1 MPVTLSRV
9 RSINLQVDNDSDG
22 YADAADVIRT
32 TLVITN
38 TGSSN
43 ATNLLVNDPISGTT
57 FFGVV
62 NISPLAFNDA
72 FTAVGNTVLRVGG
85 AANVGS
91 GPSSQVAGNLLTN
104 DIGSVSGSDGVPGF
118 TLDAV
123 SNLDTAHGT
132 VNIFSDGSFNYVSD
146 AGYEGADSFT
156 YVIHDAGLDGI
167 SGNSDDLTSIG
178 TVAITVTGQVWYVDS
193 AAAPGT
199 GTGTSTN
206 PFGSLSSATA
216 ADSSGDYIYVKGN
229 VTGTAVLETTEHLI
243 GTGASLDVAGF
254 HLADAGSR
262 STVSGS
268 SGFTV
273 TLAGGGSTPNN
284 EIAGINIVSTGGA
297 ANGGITGTSFGQLSI
312 SNVTVDASGQAL
324 GLTTGS
330 IIGTGLVSTDS
341 DGGTNNVALTGVTGT
356 LALGTGALSGATG
369 SSFLVS
375 GGSVTTT
382 YSGNV
387 TQANNAALLDVQGGH
402 TGTLTFSTGTL
413 SATNGTGLQFNN
425 ADGTY
430 NLNGTNTMNGGDAG
444 VDITNGSNGN
454 FTFSTNSSI
463 TNPTGIAFLVSGAGA
478 GNIDY
483 NGTISK
489 TSDGKVIDVS
499 GHTGGTIS
507 FDGTVSSTTSS
518 DGILLATNTGTTI
531 NFTNTLTINTSLSN
545 TTGFAATGGGTLT
558 VTGSGNTINSGQ
570 GTALNV
576 SNTTI
581 GAADLIFQSISSN
594 NGTATGIILDTTGA
608 LGGLHV
614 LGTGSAGSGGTISEK
629 TGLDGSTTTG
639 IGIYL
644 NNTFDVQLDRM
655 NLHDFDNFGVRGLNV
670 NGFIFNNSIVNA
682 LTGTNGTSAALD
694 EGSIIFGVAAGTNG
708 LTGTASLTGTT
719 IEDGFEDNFGI
730 YNSSGTLTL
739 TLHTVTITQAGNDG
753 VASRNTGTATAN
765 VEIRNSTFSANFGDH
780 FNATADGAANL
791 NVLFG
796 NNGANT
802 LTGGGPGSVG
812 QSITIQTGVAWSG
825 TGSANISN
833 NSISGAIDTPINVN
847 IGGIGTFSAL
857 ISGNTIGTSGV
868 VGSGTVGNK
877 DAIRVVANG
886 DKSVDT
892 TPDGGTLTVAILNNI
907 IQQVSGRGIFVI
919 GRDGGTAADPI
930 LINLTIQGNTLR
942 QSPNAGG
949 QGIRVESGASSAPTP
964 DHVTILANIGGA
976 GALANVFS
984 DDWAVTGPGPI
995 DFDEIRLVHTITGG
1009 NQFLLTGYGGSGTDM
1024 AAVAAYLAGRN
1035 TLGAGGVASAT
1046 VGASG
1051 NSFGNGGTPP
1061 QPLLSGSLPATDQ
1074 AAAPPGK
1081 GDATGGGFVTPIA
1094 DPTPTSE
1101 PTPAPAA
1108 DQPLVVD
1115 DGVLSQAE
1123 LNLIVEAAI
1132 QRWADAGA
1140 SAEELAAMRAVT
1152 FAVENLAGLS
1162 LGSSEAGHITLDDN
1176 AAGFNWF
1183 IDATPGDD
1191 REYAVA
1197 DYGLRALPGTTA
1209 SVRVDL
1215 LTTIMHELGHQIGLG
1230 DTYAGGDAGELMY
1243 GFINPGQR
1251 RLPDAGDVAEATGTP
1266 VDGTDFAL
1274 APVGIGTLL
1283 PGQTVTIQWDA
1294 TVDPHFNQVM
1304 PTFNNVSTITG
1315 NDGATPINVTSNS
1328 NTLSLAGPNT
1338 PINIALDTLT
1348 LGGTIWLDNGAGGGT
1363 INNGV
1368 QDGTEGG
1375 ITGVT
1380 LSLYADADNNNVAD
1394 GAAIATFTTLAGGA
1408 YSFAGLAPGNYLVTV
1423 DAANFT
1429 GGGVLVNRVTAPGTD
1444 DPDDNDNNDDNGI
1457 FGGGA
1462 VSSLSIT
1469 LAQDTEPTA
1478 DASGKFDINN
1488 TLDFGFVP
1496 LNQAPVNS
1504 VPGTQT
1510 INEDA
1515 SRVFNTANGNLISIS
1530 DVDAGTGNVTV
1541 TLTVTHGTL
1550 TPTTGGGAVI
1560 GNSGTATVTI
1570 TGTVTQVNAAL
1581 NGLSYSPTGNF
1592 NGSDTLTVVTNDQGN
1607 TGADPGNTGG
1617 ANDEQDSDPIT
1628 INITAVNDA
1637 PTVSGDGTEDAT
1649 TIPEDAPGAGQT
1661 IQALFSG
1668 QYSDAADNQIP
1679 NGGASSPGQ
1688 FSGIAVTANGST
1700 AGTGQWQYFS
1710 GGVWTD
1716 IGTVSDAAAK
1726 LFGDP
1731 FVTLLR
1737 FNPAL
1742 DFNGPAPTL
1751 TVHLIDNSL
1760 GFSIVNGQV
1769 VNLSGG
1775 GATGG
1780 TTAYSTGTVVLSQA
1794 VTAVND
1800 APLDVVPG
1808 TQTINEDATRVFSA
1822 ANGNAITVSDVDLG
1836 AGDLKVTLSMVN
1848 GQLTLNGTAGLTFS
1862 AGDGLDDTTM
1872 TFTGTAA
1879 VINTALDGLLY
1890 ETTIN
1895 YNGSDTLTI
1904 TTNDQGNSGTDPGGA
1919 DPLSEQDSDS
1929 VTINITPVN
1938 DAPTVS
1944 GDGTEDAA
1952 PIFQDNPTGGQSV
1965 STLFSGQY
1973 SDAADNQV
1981 PGGGASSAGPFTGIA
1996 VVVNGSAPATGQ
2008 WQYLNG
2014 AVWTDMGAVST
2025 ASALLIGQATM
2036 IRFNPAAGFAGTAPT
2051 LTVHLID
2058 DSGAAITMGQHVDIS
2073 GVGATGGTTRYS
2085 TGTVVLSEEVQTAG
2099 AVPVIDLDGGAPPI
2113 DNTAAYTEQA
2123 APTVLAPTLTV
2134 TDADDTN
2141 LEGATVQITSGLSIP
2156 FDYLTVNGATNGVL
2170 MGITFNYSGAT
2181 GILTLTGTAPLAD
2194 YEAVLRQVGFE
2205 STSDSPGTSRQISW
2219 RVNDGSVNSTA
2230 AVTTVTVTPVN
2241 DAPVVDLNGVGAG
2254 TSAVLNYT
2262 ENAAVTPIAPA
2273 ATVTDDST
2281 DYNNARLIITITNGL
2296 NAEDLLSII
2305 NQGTGAG
2312 QIGYSSGSIT
2322 YEGVMIATL
2331 LPSPMA
2337 PFPVLD
2343 IQFGSASVSQ
2353 AAAQALFHAIGY
2365 NNSSDNP
2372 TVSPARNVTFQLNDG
2387 DGNANGGA
2395 FLDTATATINITA
2408 VNDAPTITGTVTGD
2422 VTEAGGINNG
2432 TAGVPSATADLNA
2445 ADPDNTN
2452 DAWNA
2457 TASPQDS
2464 ANGYGTYTVTAAGV
2478 WTYTLDDNDAAVQAL
2493 LGAATLTDT
2502 FVMTTQDGTP
2512 QTVTI
2517 TIHAQDDAPTARP
2530 DAVTTPETTIL
2541 NGNVLNNNGSGADSD
2556 PDSGGAI
2563 TVSAVNGSGAAVGNQ
2578 ITLGSGALLTVNANG
2593 TFSYNPN
2600 NAFDTTPTASSGAA
2614 NTPAP
2619 DSFTYT
2625 LTGGGTATVSITVTG
2640 VDSNDVLLG
2649 TAGADMLQAGIGND
2663 HLNGL
2668 GGADNMSGN
2677 TGNDTYIVDNAG
2689 DVVNELSGQGRDV
2702 VYSSVSYQLA
2712 AGAEVEVLSTL
2723 SQAGTGAI
2731 QLIGNALGQE
2741 IYGNAGANFLEG
2753 GGGTDY
2759 LIGFGGNDTYVVD
2772 SMDDVIVEAIGGGTD
2787 TVYARSSY
2795 TLSAGAEVETLSTIS
2810 QDGTTTLSMIG
2821 NSFGQAIYGNAGA
2834 NFIDGGGGTDLL
2846 VGLGGNDTYVVDSAS
2861 DYVAEDAGA
2870 GRDVVYAQASYT
2882 LGNNEEIEILSTVSQ
2897 AASTAIDLTGN
2908 EFVNEIYGNAGANV
2922 LNGRAG
2928 SDYLLGLGGA
2938 DTFAFTTALGS
2949 DNIDH
2954 IGDFLAVDDTIAL
2967 DDAVFTGLPL
2977 GALNANAFVLGTAAG
2992 DADDRIIYD
3001 QATGQLWFDADGN
3014 GIGAKVLFAV
3024 LDSHPVITASDFTVI

>member
-38 TGSSN
+38 TGTSN
-43 ATNLLVNDPISGTT
+43 ATNLLVNDPIGGTT

-91 GPSSQVAGNLLTN
+91 GPSSQVVGNLLSN
-104 DIGSVSGSDGVPGF
+104 DIGAVSLSDGVPGL

-132 VNIFSDGSFNYVSD
+132 VNIFSNGSFNYISD
-146 AGYEGADSFT
+146 AGYEGADSFSYT
-156 YVIHDAGLDGI
+156 IHDAGLDGI
-167 SGNSDDLTSIG
+167 SGNADDLTSTA

-206 PFGSLSSATA
+206 PFGSLISATA
-216 ADSSGDYIYVKGN
+216 ADSSGDYIYVKGS
-229 VTGTAVLETTEHLI
+229 VTGTATLETGEHLI

-284 EIAGINIVSTGGA
+284 EIAGINILSTGGA

-324 GLTTGS
+324 SLTTGS

-356 LALGTGALSGATG
+356 LALGSGALSGATG

-375 GGSVTTT
+375 GGTVTTT
-382 YSGNV
+382 YSGNI

-402 TGTLTFSTGTL
+402 ATGTLTFSTATL

-444 VDITNGSNGN
+444 IDITNGSNGG
-454 FTFSTNSSI
+454 FSFSANSSI
-463 TNPTGIAFLVSGAGA
+463 TNPTGIGFRVDGGN

-483 NGTISK
+483 NGTLSK
-489 TSDGKVIDVS
+489 TSDGRVIDVQN
-499 GHTGGTIS
+499 HAGGTIS

-518 DGILLATNTGTTI
+518 DGVLLATNTGTTI
-531 NFTNTLTINTSLSN
+531 NFTNTLTINTSISN
-545 TTGFAATGGGTLT
+545 TTGFAATGGGT
-558 VTGSGNTINSGQ
+558 VSASGSGSSINSGQ

-576 SNTTI
+576 SNTNI
-581 GAADLIFQSISSN
+581 GAADMIFQSISSSG
-594 NGTATGIILDTTGA
+594 GTATGIILDTTGSA
-608 LGGLHV
+608 GGLHI
-614 LGTGSAGSGGTISEK
+614 LGTGSAGSGGTIANK

-644 NNTFDVQLDRM
+644 NGTSEVFLDRM
-655 NLHDFDNFGVRGLNV
+655 QLNGFGNYGIRGNNVTGFTLDHSVINGVNGSNDGSPFNEGSISFSNLLGSALITNSNISGGWADNIRVINTSGSLNRLTVSNSTIGGNSTTNGNDGMTVEAQGTSNV
-670 NGFIFNNSIVNA
+670 NVTVSNVIFTSARGDLFQFSASGSGTSDLIFTNNTLSNNHSAIATGGGGVSIGSGSTSVFTFNISDNTLRDAHGHAVLIVKDVGTGTMTGIFNNNTIGVIGIANSGSLEGAGLKLQHAGGGGKIDVDITNNHIHQYNNEGILLQA
-682 LTGTNGTSAALD
+682 GAGLAQSGTFIIEVTGNTLSNPGSNVAIGSPFQGFSLNSGVTAGDSFVTYLTLGGDGAGMENVFTGSGRNG
-694 EGSIIFGVAAGTNG
+694 GVDYRIRARQNTDVH
-708 LTGTASLTGTT
+708 LTA
-719 IEDGFEDNFGI
+719 N
-730 YNSSGTLTL
+730 NSSG
-739 TLHTVTITQAGNDG
+739 VVPA
-753 VASRNTGTATAN
+753 AP
-765 VEIRNSTFSANFGDH
+765 
-780 FNATADGAANL
+780 NATYHYTGAA
-791 NVLFG
+791 
-796 NNGANT
+796 T
-802 LTGGGPGSVG
+802 
-812 QSITIQTGVAWSG
+812 
-825 TGSANISN
+825 
-833 NSISGAIDTPINVN
+833 
-847 IGGIGTFSAL
+847 
-857 ISGNTIGTSGV
+857 
-868 VGSGTVGNK
+868 
-877 DAIRVVANG
+877 DA
-886 DKSVDT
+886 
-892 TPDGGTLTVAILNNI
+892 
-907 IQQVSGRGIFVI
+907 
-919 GRDGGTAADPI
+919 
-930 LINLTIQGNTLR
+930 
-942 QSPNAGG
+942 
-949 QGIRVESGASSAPTP
+949 
-964 DHVTILANIGGA
+964 
-976 GALANVFS
+976 
-984 DDWAVTGPGPI
+984 
-995 DFDEIRLVHTITGG
+995 
-1009 NQFLLTGYGGSGTDM
+1009 
-1024 AAVAAYLAGRN
+1024 AAVATFLGQHNIGTQAHAAFDTGQFFGDSPPPPASLLAGSPPP
-1035 TLGAGGVASAT
+1035 ADQ
-1046 VGASG
+1046 
-1051 NSFGNGGTPP
+1051 GGTPP
-1061 QPLLSGSLPATDQ
+1061 T
-1074 AAAPPGK
+1074 K
-1081 GDATGGGFVTPIA
+1081 GDATGGDFVAPIP
-1094 DPTPTSE
+1094 DPTPAPAPTPE
-1101 PTPAPAA
+1101 PTPAP
-1108 DQPLVVD
+1108 DSNHPIVVD

-1140 SAEELAAMRAVT
+1140 TAEELTAMRLVAFT
-1152 FAVENLAGLS
+1152 VENLAGLS
-1162 LGSSEAGHITLDDN
+1162 LGSSEAGHIILDDN

-1183 IDATPGDD
+1183 IDTTPGEDS
-1191 REYAVA
+1191 EYAVA
-1197 DYGLRALPGTTA
+1197 DYGLRALPGTVA
-1209 SVRVDL
+1209 AIRVDL
-1215 LTTIMHELGHQIGLG
+1215 LTTIMHELGHQIGLE
-1230 DTYAGGDAGELMY
+1230 DTYAGADAGELMY
-1243 GFINPGQR
+1243 GYINPGQR
-1251 RLPDAGDVAEATGTP
+1251 RLPDAGDVAEATGAP

-1274 APVGIGTLL
+1274 APVGVGTLL

-1315 NDGATPINVTSNS
+1315 SDGATPINVTSNS

-1338 PINIALDTLT
+1338 PNNIALDTLT

-1368 QDGTEGG
+1368 QDGTEPG

-1380 LSLYADADNNNVAD
+1380 LSLFADADNNNIAD
-1394 GAAIATFTTLAGGA
+1394 GAAIATFVTPAGGA
-1408 YSFAGLAPGNYLVTV
+1408 YSFTGLAPGNYLVTV

-1429 GGGVLVNRVTAPGTD
+1429 GGGVLVNRVTAPGTA
-1444 DPDDNDNNDDNGI
+1444 DPDNNTDNDDNGI

-1488 TLDFGFVP
+1488 TLDFGFTP

-1515 SRVFNTANGNLISIS
+1515 SRVFNGAGGNLISIS
-1530 DVDAGTGNVTV
+1530 DADAGAAEMKV
-1541 TLTVTHGTL
+1541 TLSVTHGTL
-1550 TPTTGGGAVI
+1550 TL
-1560 GNSGTATVTI
+1560 N
-1570 TGTVTQVNAAL
+1570 GTVGLTFDAGDGTGDATMTFRGTQAAINTAL
-1581 NGLSYSPTGNF
+1581 NGLSYTPTGDF
-1592 NGSDTLTVVTNDQGN
+1592 NGSDTLTVTTNDQGN
-1607 TGADPGNTGG
+1607 TGADPGNTGD
-1617 ANDEQDSDPIT
+1617 ATSEQDSDTVT
-1628 INITAVNDA
+1628 INITAINDA

-1649 TIPEDAPGAGQT
+1649 TIPEDTAGAGQT
-1661 IQALFSG
+1661 INSLFSG

-1710 GGVWTD
+1710 GGVWTN
-1716 IGTVSDAAAK
+1716 IGVVSDAAAK
-1726 LFGDP
+1726 LLGDP
-1731 FVTLLR
+1731 FVTLIR

-1742 DFNGPAPTL
+1742 NFNGPAPTL

-1760 GFSIVNGQV
+1760 GFGIVNGQV
-1769 VNLSGG
+1769 VDLSGG

-1780 TTAYSTGTVVLSQA
+1780 TTAYSTGTVVLSQT

-1800 APLDVVPG
+1800 APVNTVPG
-1808 TQTINEDATRVFSA
+1808 TQTINEDATITFSGGIPISV
-1822 ANGNAITVSDVDLG
+1822 NDPDVG
-1836 AGDLKVTLSMVN
+1836 GGDLTVTLSMLN
-1848 GQLTLNGTAGLTFS
+1848 GQLTLNGIVGLTFT

-1872 TFTGTAA
+1872 TFSGTQAA
-1879 VINTALDGLLY
+1879 INTALNGLLY

-1895 YNGSDTLTI
+1895 FNGSDTLTI
-1904 TTNDQGNSGTDPGGA
+1904 TTNDQGNSGADPGG
-1919 DPLSEQDSDS
+1919 DPASEQDVDT

-1952 PIFQDNPTGGQSV
+1952 PIFQDNPTGGESV
-1965 STLFSGQY
+1965 SSLFSGQY
-1973 SDAADNQV
+1973 SDALDDQV
-1981 PGGGASSAGPFTGIA
+1981 AGGGISSAGPFTGIA

-2036 IRFNPAAGFAGTAPT
+2036 IRFNPAAGFTGAAPT

-2073 GVGATGGTTRYS
+2073 GGAATGGTTRYS
-2085 TGTVVLSEEVQTAG
+2085 TGTVVLSEQVNAPG

-2113 DNTAAYTEQA
+2113 DNTALYTEQA
-2123 APTVLAPTLTV
+2123 APTVLASTLTIS
-2134 TDADDTN
+2134 DADDTN

-2219 RVNDGSVNSTA
+2219 RVNDGSVNSAA

-2241 DAPVVDLNGVGAG
+2241 DAPVLDLNGAGGG
-2254 TSAVLNYT
+2254 TSAILNYT

-2281 DYNNARLIITITNGL
+2281 DYNNAHLIITMTNGI
-2296 NAEDLLSII
+2296 NAEDVLSII

-2312 QIGYSSGSIT
+2312 QIGYSSGTIT
-2322 YEGVMIATL
+2322 YEGVMIGTL

-2343 IQFGSASVSQ
+2343 IQFGAAAVSQ
-2353 AAAQALFHAIGY
+2353 AAAQALLHAIGY

-2395 FLDTATATINITA
+2395 FLDTATATINLTA
-2408 VNDAPTITGTVTGD
+2408 VNDAAIITGTVTGD
-2422 VTEAGGINNG
+2422 VTEAGGIDNG
-2432 TAGVPSATADLNA
+2432 TAGTPTATADLGA

-2457 TASPQDS
+2457 TVSPQDS
-2464 ANGYGTYTVTAAGV
+2464 VNGYGTYTVTAAGV
-2478 WTYTLDDNDAAVQAL
+2478 WTYTLDDNDPAVQAL

-2530 DAVTTPETTIL
+2530 DAVTTPETTAFV
-2541 NGNVLNNNGSGADSD
+2541 GNVLNNNGSGADSD

-2563 TVSAVNGSGAAVGNQ
+2563 TVSAVNGSGAAVGNM
-2578 ITLGSGALLTVNANG
+2578 ITLGTGAQLTVNANG
-2593 TFSYNPN
+2593 TFTYNPN
-2600 NAFDTTPTASSGAA
+2600 NAFNTTPTASSGAV

-2677 TGNDTYIVDNAG
+2677 TGDDTYIVDNAG
-2689 DVVNELSGQGRDV
+2689 DVVNELGGQGRDV
-2702 VYSSVSYQLA
+2702 VYAAVSYQLA
-2712 AGAEVEVLSTL
+2712 AGSEVEVLSTL
-2723 SQAGTGAI
+2723 SQSGTAAI

-2759 LIGFGGNDTYVVD
+2759 LIGLGGNDTYVVD

-2787 TVYARSSY
+2787 TVYARNSY

-2810 QDGTTTLSMIG
+2810 QDGTTPLSLIG
-2821 NSFGQAIYGNAGA
+2821 NAFGQTIYGNAGA

-2846 VGLGGNDTYVVDSAS
+2846 VGLGGNDTYIVDSAS
-2861 DYVAEDAGA
+2861 DYVAEDVGA
-2870 GRDVVYAQASYT
+2870 GRDVVYAQASYA
-2882 LGNNEEIEILSTVSQ
+2882 LGNNEEIEVLSTASQ
-2897 AASTAIDLTGN
+2897 AAATAIDLTGN

-2938 DTFAFTTALGS
+2938 DTFAFTSALGS

-2967 DDAVFTGLPL
+2967 DDAVFTGLAL

-3001 QATGQLWFDADGN
+3001 QISGQLWFDADGN

-3024 LDSHPVITASDFTVI
+3024 LDSHPVITAGDFTVI